1 MKTKTFDCVEM
12 KRAGALKVW
21 KRLRGKTLKQ
31 KLEYWERR
39 SAELKARK
47 AALSR
52 RARDGD

>member
-21 KRLRGKTLKQ
+21 RRLRGKTVKQ

-39 SAELKARK
+39 TAELNARK

-52 RARDGD
+52 RSHSTD